1 MKKIFILL
9 ILLVLFLSACTKAN
23 LDSGTNS
30 QSTSGESE
38 MNEINSTY
46 SSSSKQE
53 ISQKD
58 KEEETKANKEE
69 LDDNKNVSVEYKE
82 LSDEEKEILLGEK
95 ETSKQEISK
104 VDKELLLKV
113 SDKKKSELITEI
125 HNEEDIFSKISLY
138 RLYEPGYGFNPTL
151 EMFDQYIGLKIECLR
166 RVDDQNYY
174 CVYKTKENGYW
185 YCFFRNTYSQF
196 TLYNTCY
203 LKETLTKADF
213 KNLKLGDS
221 IESVTKIDSAF
232 LAIYNFHTKEESALP
247 YSVHLLKDGLLI
259 IEYENNNIK
268 KIDFNADFTYSKNVI
283 KYNYKILKD
292 DYPQ

>member
-38 MNEINSTY
+38 MNKNNS
-46 SSSSKQE
+46 SLSVSSKQE
-53 ISQKD
+53 I
-58 KEEETKANKEE
+58 A
-69 LDDNKNVSVEYKE
+69 
-82 LSDEEKEILLGEK
+82 EKYVEILSRASRKKNSDIITKSYTEEHIFEK
-95 ETSKQEISK
+95 
-104 VDKELLLKV
+104 D
-113 SDKKKSELITEI
+113 
-125 HNEEDIFSKISLY
+125 FLY
-138 RLYEPGYGFNPTL
+138 QFYNPVNGYNPTMSML
-151 EMFDQYIGLKIECLR
+151 EQHFGFKIECLR
-166 RVDDQNYY
+166 KLDEENYY
-174 CVYKTKENGYW
+174 CIYKTKENGFF
-185 YCFFRNTYSQF
+185 YCFFSKVGSEFMIYNSCYS
-196 TLYNTCY
+196 
-203 LKETLTKADF
+203 KETLTKADF

-232 LAIYNFHTKEESALP
+232 LAIYNFYTKKEYPLP
-247 YSVHLLKDGLLI
+247 YSLHLLKDGLLI